1 MNLARLPGW
10 PRLLR
15 ATLAARYVDM
25 TGAQANAIE
34 HNHPAPRRWW
44 QFWRAGLK
52 GE

>member
-1 MNLARLPGW
+1 MNDR
-10 PRLLR
+10 PRLI
-15 ATLAARYVDM
+15 TQFSDARPF
-25 TGAQANAIE
+25 GAQANAIE